1 MRVQR
6 LDIET
11 NYNKRKALQAY
22 QVMYTSKTGGE
33 AAINILT
40 SDIVK
45 PPEGN
50 LLLFLEY
57 NISTNIRHL

>member
-1 MRVQR
+1 MV
-6 LDIET
+6 ET
-11 NYNKRKALQAY
+11 NYNRRKVLQAY
-22 QVMYTSKTGGE
+22 QMMYTSKTGGE

-50 LLLFLEY
+50 PLLC
-57 NISTNIRHL
+57 